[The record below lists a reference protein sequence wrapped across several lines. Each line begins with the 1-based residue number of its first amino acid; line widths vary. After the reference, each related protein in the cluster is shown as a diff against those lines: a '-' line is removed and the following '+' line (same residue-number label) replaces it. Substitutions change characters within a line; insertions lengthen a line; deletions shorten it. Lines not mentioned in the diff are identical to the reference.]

1 MIFSRSRLRFGL
13 LLLIALV
20 VCGGVPAHAQPVLS
34 AHALTTVAIPHA
46 DDTEYVW
53 IAGSA
58 FHTRDGT
65 SGYETATGRSC
76 TSLTSSG
83 ELTSDV
89 AIPDGATLISME
101 AFVNDTS
108 TVPLSG
114 VLRLQDTNGQNTNR
128 ALATATISTSA
139 GYVSHLVPIINPAS
153 SAVSYTVSMLQNALT
168 LEWLPKV
175 FDQSV
180 QLCGVRI
187 SYTPTEPLANPSY
200 HFVAGS
206 GFANRDSATD
216 YGYAGG
222 GCTFVKNAGR
232 FLTADVQ
239 LPAGTQIA
247 SLTSFYRDASATDLK
262 LSLIEYDGLGI
273 SRTLAL
279 ATEPISSTN
288 YRSIASAL
296 AAPYTVTPL
305 TRSLVLQADFGS
317 VLNNSVRFCGARLEY
332 IPSPT
337 AATQNTRFVAGT
349 VFHPRN
355 SGVDYVADEAGCIA
369 TDDTQTLDNFTA
381 HVDVPDGATITEIK
395 HFYRNT
401 VGGATNVRLIAVDLQ
416 GFKTTL
422 AQTSFL
428 NAETGSITTTLRYK
442 VDTTQR
448 GLVLEWNQGS
458 ASAGRFFCGAQVT
471 YKFIETVYLPL
482 IVK

>member
-20 VCGGVPAHAQPVLS
+20 VCAGVPMDAQPVVS
-34 AHALTTVAIPHA
+34 ANTPTTVALPQA
-46 DDTEYVW
+46 DAAEYLW

-65 SGYETATGRSC
+65 SGYGSTNNTSC
-76 TSLTSSG
+76 TYLTSSG

-89 AIPDGATLISME
+89 AVPDGATLISME
-101 AFVNDTS
+101 AFVYDTS

-114 VLRLQDTNGQNTNR
+114 VLLLQDTNGQNTSR

-139 GYVSHLVPIINPAS
+139 GYISQLVPIGNPAS
-153 SAVSYTVSMLQNALT
+153 VAVSYTVSMLERGLT
-168 LEWLPKV
+168 VEWFPKV
-175 FDQSV
+175 FNDSV
-180 QLCGVRI
+180 RLCGVRI
-187 SYTPTEPLANPSY
+187 AYTPTEPLANPSY

-239 LPAGTQIA
+239 LPAGTQIS
-247 SLTSFYRDASATDLK
+247 SLTSFYRDASATDLQV
-262 LSLIEYDGLGI
+262 SLIEYDGLGI

-305 TRSLVLQADFGS
+305 TRSLVLQADFGG
-317 VLNNSVRFCGARLEY
+317 VLNNSLRFCGARLEY
-332 IPSPT
+332 SPAAT

-355 SGVDYVADEAGCIA
+355 SGVDYVADDAGCIA
-369 TDDTQTLDNFTA
+369 TNDTQTLDNFTA
-381 HVDVPDGATITEIK
+381 HVAVPQGATITAIK

-401 VGGATNVRLIAVDLQ
+401 VGGATNLRLIAVDQQ

-428 NAETGSITTTLRYK
+428 NAGTGSITTTLRYK

-448 GLVLEWNQGS
+448 GLLLEWNQGS

-471 YKFIETVYLPL
+471 YTFIETVYLPL